1 MQFEVEDNMIMYKL
15 LGLTITLISWRD
27 AGTCS
32 CCFNDS
38 ISIETNNWYL
48 ELSFYPMLFDV
59 VRDKVTNHITNVDLT
74 LPEFE
79 LSWCTK

>member
-1 MQFEVEDNMIMYKL
+1 MQFEVEDNVIMYKL

-27 AGTCS
+27 VGICS
-32 CCFNDS
+32 CCLNDS

-59 VRDKVTNHITNVDLT
+59 VRDKVTNQITNIDLN
-74 LPEFE
+74 LPEFQ